1 MTEEAGKYLERARTA
16 LAAAQQNIQI
26 DASTAANRA
35 YYSAFYA
42 ITALLVFE
50 RGKSLKRHSAVEA
63 AVFRDF
69 VNTGRWP
76 QDLGNKFRELGRL
89 RTTADYDVMQS
100 ITVQRS
106 QQAVADAE
114 AILSAIEAEIQSS

>member
-1 MTEEAGKYLERARTA
+1 MTEESGKYLERARKA
-16 LAAAQQNIQI
+16 LATAQQTIQI

-42 ITALLVFE
+42 ITALLVIE

-63 AVFRDF
+63 AVFRDL

-76 QDLGNKFRELGRL
+76 QDLGNKFCELGRL

-100 ITVQRS
+100 ITVQRAR
-106 QQAVADAE
+106 QAVADAE
-114 AILSAIEAEIQSS
+114 SIVSAIEAEIQRS